1 MNADCIIREWLS
13 PRPEE
18 LGDNINEFI
27 GILGQPTW
35 ITVPG
40 TDRSRC
46 RAIST
51 LLHGNEPSGTFA
63 LFHWLKKDDTPPVD
77 IHLFFGNL
85 DAALKTPPFSYR
97 TLPGQR
103 DLNRCFKPPFND
115 AQGKIARKLLDLL
128 KQHSPE
134 ALLDIHNTSG
144 AGPCFAVAINE
155 DTVHKALASLF
166 TQRLVITDLRLGAL
180 MELSESEDHIPTV
193 TIECGGS
200 YDHESNRIAQ
210 EGLEKFIYQ
219 DNVMHYADG
228 DWDMEVLKNPVRLEL
243 NAGTIIEYGDCS
255 QQNVQLTPGVD
266 LCLPVDIEKHN
277 FGIVTVDTLLGR
289 LGKMGLAALSL
300 KSSTGHVNIE
310 KYFSVSDGYLHPSR
324 PLKLFM
330 ITTNPSIAISDC
342 ILYAVPLE

>member
-18 LGDNINEFI
+18 LGNNINEFI
-27 GILGQPTW
+27 EILGQPTW

-63 LFHWLKKDDTPPVD
+63 LFHWLKKGEKPPVD
-77 IHLFFGNL
+77 IHLFFGNI

-97 TLPGQR
+97 SLPGQR
-103 DLNRCFKPPFND
+103 DLNRCFKPPFDD

-128 KQHSPE
+128 KQHNPD

-144 AGPCFAVAINE
+144 TGPCFAVAINE
-155 DTVHKALASLF
+155 DAAHKALASLF

-180 MELSESEDHIPTV
+180 MELSESEDQIPTV

-200 YDHESNRIAQ
+200 YDHESNCIAQ
-210 EGLEKFIYQ
+210 EGLEKYIYQ
-219 DNVMHYADG
+219 DDVLHYADG

-243 NAGTIIEYGDCS
+243 NAGTIIEYGDKLS
-255 QQNVQLTPGVD
+255 SGVD
-266 LCLPVDIEKHN
+266 LSLPLDIEKYN
-277 FGIVTVDTLLGR
+277 FGIVNADTLLGR

-300 KSSTGHVNIE
+300 KSSTGNVDITE
-310 KYFSVSDGYLHPSR
+310 YFSASDGYLHPSR

-342 ILYAVPLE
+342 ILYAVPFE